1 MDHSIYKSCGSIRL
15 INVRGERFMK
25 KAVCILW
32 ISVGVLLVLSA
43 AGQATKIIYQS
54 PKELATQS
62 SQIVRGTVTGVKSYW
77 NEEGTKI
84 FTEALVAVDETY
96 KGAAIGEARVLQL
109 GGIVG
114 HVNMRVEGA
123 LTWRPDEEVLLF
135 LEPNVPGTFS
145 VSGFSQGKFD
155 IARDPNTGKVF
166 VKGVELGGAELVGM
180 PSGAAPPPRG
190 RVPLDQFIN
199 ETLGRR

>member
-1 MDHSIYKSCGSIRL
+1 
-15 INVRGERFMK
+15 MK
-25 KAVCILW
+25 KTVCVLW
-32 ISVGVLLVLSA
+32 VSVCALLALSA

-54 PKELATQS
+54 PKELAIAS
-62 SQIVRGTVTGVKSYW
+62 SQIVRGTVASVKSYW
-77 NEEGTKI
+77 NKEGTKI

-96 KGAAIGEARVLQL
+96 KGASIREARVLQL

-114 HVNMRVEGA
+114 HVNMHVEGA
-123 LTWRPDEEVLLF
+123 LMWRPDEEVLLF

-155 IARDPNTGKVF
+155 IVRDPRTGRVF
-166 VKGVELGGAELVGM
+166 VKGVDLGDVELVGGS
-180 PSGAAPPPRG
+180 PGAAPARQG

-199 ETLGRR
+199 ETLDRK

>member
-1 MDHSIYKSCGSIRL
+1 
-15 INVRGERFMK
+15 MK
-25 KAVCILW
+25 KAACVLWVSVCA
-32 ISVGVLLVLSA
+32 LLVLSA
-43 AGQATKIIYQS
+43 AGQATKILYQS
-54 PKELATQS
+54 PKELALES
-62 SQIVRGTVTGVKSYW
+62 SQIVRGTVTSVRSYW

-96 KGAAIGEARVLQL
+96 KGASIREARVLQL

-114 HVNMRVEGA
+114 HVNMHVEGA

-155 IARDPNTGKVF
+155 LTRDPKTGAVF
-166 VKGVELGGAELVGM
+166 VQGVELGGAELVGSS
-180 PSGAAPPPRG
+180 PGAAPAPPG
-190 RVPLDQFIN
+190 KVSLDQFID
-199 ETLGRR
+199 ETLGRK

>member
-1 MDHSIYKSCGSIRL
+1 
-15 INVRGERFMK
+15 MK
-25 KAVCILW
+25 KAACILW
-32 ISVGVLLVLSA
+32 ISVGALLVLSA

-62 SQIVRGTVTGVKSYW
+62 SQIVRGTVTSVKSYW

-84 FTEALVAVDETY
+84 FTEALVAVEETY
-96 KGAAIGEARVLQL
+96 KGVAIGEARIVQL

-123 LTWRPDEEVLLF
+123 LAWRPDEEVLLF
-135 LEPNVPGTFS
+135 LEPGVPGAFN

-155 IARDPNTGKVF
+155 IVRDPRTGRVF
-166 VKGVELGGAELVGM
+166 VKGVELGGVELVGRS
-180 PSGAAPPPRG
+180 PGAAPAPPG

-199 ETLGRR
+199 ETLGRK